1 MNEKNTVSQGRLPEN
16 LENAST
22 NEVST
27 MVVNCASIPVSDTLS
42 DTMLGKVSCPLS
54 GTISDKISDT
64 VSCAVS
70 DKISDTVSDKISDT
84 VSDKVSDTVLEIKSL
99 TKKFSLESGFF
110 ARKDRFVYALN
121 DVSFEIE
128 RGKTYGL
135 VGESGC
141 GKSTTAKILAGMY
154 RPDSGKIIFNGK
166 ILSCG
171 TGGTGGTVG
180 SEGTEGSIGSASGT
194 SSDFSK
200 IKYIFQDPARSLNPR
215 MTVFSILTDGLKHS
229 KKGIKKEEL
238 RTLAGQIMEEVGL
251 DRADLDRRP
260 SEFSG
265 GQRQRIS
272 IARGLLMEPELLI
285 CDEVVSALDVS
296 IQGQILNLLQDI
308 RSKRNLTILFIA
320 HDLRVSCYF
329 CDRIGVMYRGVLV
342 EEGRASDFYKTAMHP
357 YSKLLFAGSEGGKE
371 ASKAEG
377 EVKTSLSGVPCCPF
391 AHRCPK
397 KTEKCLEK
405 LPDWTTLEAGHKV
418 RCFCL

>member
-42 DTMLGKVSCPLS
+42 DK
-54 GTISDKISDT
+54 ISDK

-70 DKISDTVSDKISDT
+70 DKISDTVSDKVSCPLSGTISDKI
-84 VSDKVSDTVLEIKSL
+84 SDKVSDTVLEIKSL

-121 DVSFEIE
+121 NVSFEIE

-171 TGGTGGTVG
+171 TGG
-180 SEGTEGSIGSASGT
+180 SEGSIGSASCT
-194 SSDFSK
+194 SADFSK

-377 EVKTSLSGVPCCPF
+377 EVKTSLSGVYCCPF

>member
-22 NEVST
+22 NEVLT
-27 MVVNCASIPVSDTLS
+27 KVVNCASSPVSD
-42 DTMLGKVSCPLS
+42 KVS
-54 GTISDKISDT
+54 DK

-70 DKISDTVSDKISDT
+70 DKISDTVSDKVSCPLSGTISDKI
-84 VSDKVSDTVLEIKSL
+84 SDKVSDTVLEIKSL

-171 TGGTGGTVG
+171 TGSTVGTGG
-180 SEGTEGSIGSASGT
+180 SEGAEGSIGSASGT
-194 SSDFSK
+194 SADFSK

-308 RSKRNLTILFIA
+308 RSKRKLTILFIA

-377 EVKTSLSGVPCCPF
+377 EVKTSLSGVSCCPF
-391 AHRCPK
+391 SHRCPK

>member
-22 NEVST
+22 NEVLT
-27 MVVNCASIPVSDTLS
+27 KVVNCASIPVSDTLS
-42 DTMLGKVSCPLS
+42 DK
-54 GTISDKISDT
+54 ISDK

-70 DKISDTVSDKISDT
+70 DKISDTVSDKVSCPLSGTISDKI
-84 VSDKVSDTVLEIKSL
+84 SDKVSDTVLEIKSL

-121 DVSFEIE
+121 NVSFEIE

-171 TGGTGGTVG
+171 TGSTVGTGG
-180 SEGTEGSIGSASGT
+180 SEGSEGSIGSASGT
-194 SSDFSK
+194 SADFSK

-377 EVKTSLSGVPCCPF
+377 EVKTSLSGVSCCPF

-405 LPDWTTLEAGHKV
+405 LPDWTFTEDGHKV

>member
-42 DTMLGKVSCPLS
+42 DK
-54 GTISDKISDT
+54 ISDK

-70 DKISDTVSDKISDT
+70 DKISDTVSDKVSCPLSGTISDKI
-84 VSDKVSDTVLEIKSL
+84 SDKVSDTVLEIKSL

-171 TGGTGGTVG
+171 TGG
-180 SEGTEGSIGSASGT
+180 SEGSIGSASCT
-194 SSDFSK
+194 SADFSK

-308 RSKRNLTILFIA
+308 RSKRKLTILFIA

-377 EVKTSLSGVPCCPF
+377 EVKTSLSGVSCCPF

>member
-22 NEVST
+22 NEVLT
-27 MVVNCASIPVSDTLS
+27 KVVNCASSPVSD
-42 DTMLGKVSCPLS
+42 KVS
-54 GTISDKISDT
+54 DK

-70 DKISDTVSDKISDT
+70 DKISDTVSDKVSCPLSGTISDKI
-84 VSDKVSDTVLEIKSL
+84 SDKVSDTVLEIKSL

-171 TGGTGGTVG
+171 TGSTVGTGG
-180 SEGTEGSIGSASGT
+180 SEGAEGSIGSASGT
-194 SSDFSK
+194 SADFSK

-308 RSKRNLTILFIA
+308 RSKRKLTILFIA

-377 EVKTSLSGVPCCPF
+377 EVKTSLSGVSCCPF